1 MAPHSL
7 PLHSSGVAI
16 WAFLACSAGGGSG
29 GALVLAS
36 DATDVQLRDIDLSCT
51 DGWNNEGLEADVSL
65 LQMDFRFQQQKAGQR
80 LAHDSEMRLPKG
92 APDMK
97 RFDRI
102 RVITGVLVFGVV
114 STLALLGVAERSDG
128 KAIKSKVGKGFME
141 KSGCQEE
148 PEAEAPPVAEKRAE
162 DNDLSVRFDFISRV
176 LEDKVD
182 THEVDVSG
190 SNSDLLYGLYM
201 QATCGDVRGRR
212 PWVLRA
218 KDRAKWDSWAKQ
230 RGQSPAVAMATYI
243 EAACN
248 AMQDRTQVEGYSRAK
263 AVVED
268 EQSEALRKQFE
279 KAALDLKEKIRSR
292 EVDPPVADLVTA
304 YGLYKQASCGD
315 NQGAQPWAYN
325 INARAKWDSW
335 SALTGMS
342 SSEAMEKYV
351 GVVERLLAAQ

>member
-7 PLHSSGVAI
+7 PLNRSGVAI
-16 WAFLACSAGGGSG
+16 WAFLACSAGGGGG

-36 DATDVQLRDIDLSCT
+36 VATDFQLRDIDLSCT
-51 DGWNNEGLEADVSL
+51 DSWNNEGVEADVSL

-80 LAHDSEMRLPKG
+80 FAGDSEMRLPKG
-92 APDMK
+92 APDSK
-97 RFDRI
+97 SLIRI
-102 RVITGVLVFGVV
+102 RVITGVIVLGAVF
-114 STLALLGVAERSDG
+114 TLASLGVAHGSDG
-128 KAIKSKVGKGFME
+128 RAIKSKLGKGCME
-141 KSGCQEE
+141 KSCCQEE
-148 PEAEAPPVAEKRAE
+148 PEAEASPAAEQGAE
-162 DNDLSVRFDFISRV
+162 GNDLSVRFDFISRV

-182 THEVDVSG
+182 TREVDVSG

-212 PWVLRA
+212 PWVLRG

-248 AMQDRTQVEGYSRAK
+248 AMQDRKQIEGYNRAK
-263 AVVED
+263 AVVES
-268 EQSEALRKQFE
+268 EQSGDLRKQFD
-279 KAALDLKEKIRSR
+279 KAAIDLKETIRRR
-292 EVDPPVADLVTA
+292 EVDPPIADLVTA

-351 GVVERLLAAQ
+351 GVVERLLAA